1 MSNIIFEKKFNIGVF
16 QVHSTKPEI
25 NFHEIKQ
32 THSNIV
38 INTTEHQA
46 GIEADGILSEQ
57 KDALCIQTAD
67 CLPVLISGKKGDALI
82 HAGWKGLRNEIL
94 LQDKIK
100 EINPTLAFIGPSI
113 QVQQYEVTK
122 EFKDYFP
129 EQFFTTQ
136 KDKLLFNLQSF
147 AKFQL
152 QSVFPS
158 IVVDSCDV
166 CTFLNTKFHSFR
178 REKSKGRNWN
188 LFIPNQS

>member
-1 MSNIIFEKKFNIGVF
+1 MSNIIFEKKFNTGVF

-67 CLPVLISGKKGDALI
+67 CLPVLILGKNGYALI

-94 LQDKIK
+94 LNTKIK
-100 EINPTLAFIGPSI
+100 GIKPIFAFIGPSI
-113 QVQQYEVTK
+113 QVNQYEVTK
-122 EFKDYFP
+122 EFKNFFP

-147 AKFQL
+147 AKLQL
-152 QSVFPS
+152 QNAFPS

-166 CTFLNTKFHSFR
+166 CTFLNPKFHSFR
-178 REKSKGRNWN
+178 REKCKGRNWN